1 MACAGGR
8 LKRCKL
14 CGEVDHGLGHLLAEC
29 TALEAERA
37 AFLSASG
44 GAWLGMLSGA
54 PAGDWPTAVLSPHS
68 GVTDLVCAVKFVAA
82 IVEQLEKK

>member
-1 MACAGGR
+1 MIGDPKENGF
-8 LKRCKL
+8 RCPH
-14 CGEVDHGLGHLLAEC
+14 DIPN
-29 TALEAERA
+29 
-37 AFLSASG
+37 
-44 GAWLGMLSGA
+44 AWLGMLSGA